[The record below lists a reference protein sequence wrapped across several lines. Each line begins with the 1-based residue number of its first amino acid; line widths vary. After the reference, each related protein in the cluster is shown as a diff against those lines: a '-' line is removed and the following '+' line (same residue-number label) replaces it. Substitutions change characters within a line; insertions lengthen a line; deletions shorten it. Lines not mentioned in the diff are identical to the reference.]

1 MMLPVPR
8 LLKPFLLLACV
19 AAGAGALSAATPPA
33 HKLLLI
39 TGQSNQ
45 YHDWTKSA
53 PLVKTYLE
61 QTGLFSVDV
70 ATTPERGADMSGFKP
85 DFAPYAAVVVVYEG
99 DEWPAETKQAFVA
112 YMKNGGG
119 LVSVHDTDNA
129 FPYWP
134 EWNEMLGVGGWGFKP
149 DGNIGARDESW
160 GPKIRWRDGGMV
172 LDDSP
177 GRAGHPPRHDFLIVT
192 RTPDHPI
199 MRGLP
204 AAWMQASDE
213 IYSQLRGPAKNV
225 TVLATALADKTQ
237 FPRAS
242 GEDEPMLMTIR
253 YGRGRVFHSTL
264 GHVGP
269 KDTPPYPALAS
280 VGYIVTLQRGAEW
293 AATGKVTQP
302 VPSDFPTAEK
312 PSMRTN

>member
-1 MMLPVPR
+1 ML
-8 LLKPFLLLACV
+8 ATT
-19 AAGAGALSAATPPA
+19 AGSAATQPA

-45 YHDWTKSA
+45 YHDWSKSA

-61 QTGLFSVDV
+61 ETGLFTVEV
-70 ATTPERGADMSGFKP
+70 ATTPPRGADMSRFNP

-99 DEWPAETKQAFVA
+99 DEWSDETKKTFVD

-119 LVSVHDTDNA
+119 LISVHDADNA

-134 EWNEMLGVGGWGFKP
+134 EWNEMIGVGGWGFKA
-149 DGNIGARDESW
+149 DGNIGARDETW
-160 GPKIRWRDGGMV
+160 GPKIRWRDGKMV

-177 GRAGHPPRHDFLIVT
+177 GKAGHPPRSEFTLVT
-192 RTPDHPI
+192 RTSDHPI
-199 MRGLP
+199 MQGLP
-204 AAWMQASDE
+204 AEWRQASDE

-225 TVLATALADKTQ
+225 TVLATAYADKAAHPT
-237 FPRAS
+237 AS
-242 GEDEPMLMTIR
+242 GEHEPMLMTIS
-253 YGRGRVFHSTL
+253 YGKGRVFHTTL

-269 KDTPPYPALAS
+269 KETPPYPSLSS
-280 VGYIVTLQRGAEW
+280 VGFIVTLQRGAEW

-302 VPSDFPTAEK
+302 IPTDFPTAEK
-312 PSMRTN
+312 ATTRAN